1 MKGGPGEPQDLGR
14 NISMWMLLER
24 LRFTFDGLECNK
36 IGVSYEAFN
45 AQPNFCSLPYW
56 SCLHSQLWN
65 YWEADQNRPRNSTPQ
80 YCLEGRFERINQHP
94 NAGTHS
100 FSIGVTEVLNSNLL
114 IELSADDIEYVYQRS
129 PGKILSVTIPTF
141 EALTQFGTATVTT
154 QNIGEVEASYS
165 LLFDCMT
172 GITLMEEQFFIMKPK
187 ETTTRSFKVYPTTDQ
202 AAKYLCAAILKD
214 SDYNEV
220 DRAECQFT
228 TTATILDNGTIG
240 PFQPPNKSKSG
251 FFESIEG
258 LWNDFWNGLVDFITG
273 KTCRKKCSR
282 FFDFSCHIQYICI
295 SWIVL
300 FGLLLAIF
308 PTVLVLLWLLHQKG
322 LFDPLYDWWED
333 RFGEAKQRIGHIKKH
348 EIENNHHH
356 NQHKKGARNY
366 KHETTQRKRRSTS
379 NERRYDHSDREGD
392 YHYYLHHVHKSKH
405 KHGRKKNA
413 GVPKQVYL
421 ERSEDDNIGY
431 HRRRN

>member
-1 MKGGPGEPQDLGR
+1 M
-14 NISMWMLLER
+14 
-24 LRFTFDGLECNK
+24 
-36 IGVSYEAFN
+36 
-45 AQPNFCSLPYW
+45 
-56 SCLHSQLWN
+56 
-65 YWEADQNRPRNSTPQ
+65 
-80 YCLEGRFERINQHP
+80 
-94 NAGTHS
+94 
-100 FSIGVTEVLNSNLL
+100 
-114 IELSADDIEYVYQRS
+114 
-129 PGKILSVTIPTF
+129 SVTIPTF